1 MLGEGREPAGVGRPS
16 LIRAGGA
23 GRREATA
30 AILAE
35 GTGDPGTLRQL
46 GRVPRAQGQSPE
58 RWGQRAQGEGTEPQ
72 KQ

>member
-35 GTGDPGTLRQL
+35 GTDDPGMLRQL
-46 GRVPRAQGQSPE
+46 GRVPRAQGQ
-58 RWGQRAQGEGTEPQ
+58 RAQGEGTER
-72 KQ
+72 